1 MADQTTKVL
10 DAAKAGAGSTADG
23 RPRRLGRGLSSL
35 MGDLRPVSVSV
46 ASASAAPA
54 EAGPLDEV
62 GGGSPVVAASTR
74 VGEATPVGSGSAA
87 LAGAGGAGGWPEGAR
102 LVRIA
107 VEHLVASPF
116 QPRRR
121 FDEAAL
127 AGLAASIKSAG
138 VMQPILVRAAPGAE
152 GARYEL
158 IAGERR
164 WRAAQLAG
172 LAEVP
177 ALVVRVGDEE
187 AAEHALIENMQR
199 EDLSA
204 LERAAAL
211 ANLVARFGLTHAAV
225 GERLGL
231 DRATVT
237 NLIRLNELEP
247 GVQALLES
255 GELSASHGK
264 ALLACPA
271 GPGREALARRAA
283 EQGWS
288 VRRLERAAGKG
299 AEVGAGEVVG
309 SATMTAGVATAG
321 GLEAALTRQT
331 RRLVAADLARALS
344 EYLGTK
350 VEIRTDVRGTRGRIM
365 VSFYDLDQFE
375 GVVGKMG
382 LSVRH

>member
-1 MADQTTKVL
+1 
-10 DAAKAGAGSTADG
+10 
-23 RPRRLGRGLSSL
+23 
-35 MGDLRPVSVSV
+35 MGDLRPVAV
-46 ASASAAPA
+46 
-54 EAGPLDEV
+54 EV
-62 GGGSPVVAASTR
+62 GGPNELGGLTASESGPAVPGPMAPAPATAATAQT
-74 VGEATPVGSGSAA
+74 GGSGD
-87 LAGAGGAGGWPEGAR
+87 GAWPEGAR

-127 AGLAASIKSAG
+127 AALAASIRAAG
-138 VMQPILVRAAPGAE
+138 VMQPVLVRAAPGAGG

-172 LAEVP
+172 LAAVP
-177 ALVVRVGDEE
+177 ALVVRLGDEE

-204 LERAAAL
+204 LERASAL
-211 ANLVARFGLTHAAV
+211 ANLVARFGLTHAEV

-247 GVQALLES
+247 SVQTLLEN
-255 GELSASHGK
+255 GALSASHGK

-271 GPGREALARRAA
+271 GPAREALAQRAA

-288 VRRLERAAGKG
+288 VRRVERAAGGKVEAG
-299 AEVGAGEVVG
+299 EAGRAGDGETIAGAG
-309 SATMTAGVATAG
+309 AAG
-321 GLEAALTRQT
+321 GLEAALARRS

-344 EYLGTK
+344 EHLGTK
-350 VEIRTDVRGTRGRIM
+350 VEIRTDARGTRGRIM

-375 GVVGKMG
+375 GVVTKMG
-382 LSVRH
+382 LSVRG